1 MNCLNVYGPT
11 VVNENASAYL
21 NGLNEMCLK
30 MGVTNII
37 QNILIPEHIQNR
49 DSYVRLTKP

>member
-37 QNILIPEHIQNR
+37 PNILIPEHIQNR